1 MQAANPA
8 RINRIV
14 FDQFTSLPMSKI
26 QYQRA
31 PSRLVLFAAAAVAVI
46 GAGAYWI
53 TSGSSSSTE
62 GGVVLSSESGLPG
75 WPQAST
81 GNPEPADELRPA
93 VLSDGRPSDVSTDD
107 WAALQAALAKVGV
120 PAAEAER
127 IVSYNRYQRSFE
139 SWQNLD
145 QTEEASRR
153 RRAAQALMNELPA
166 HVGRG
171 EFTLLEA
178 VLIGSALIAEIE
190 PDTARRTARLDTWQA
205 EVLTVL
211 PVPTEDEA
219 KSKAATRET
228 ELKRR
233 QAQAFADWQA
243 LTDPAQRTPARLEQ
257 ALEEVRRAYNAMTF

>member
-1 MQAANPA
+1 
-8 RINRIV
+8 
-14 FDQFTSLPMSKI
+14 MSKI
-26 QYQRA
+26 LYQRSS
-31 PSRLVLFAAAAVAVI
+31 SRLVLSAAVAVAVI

-53 TSGSSSSTE
+53 TSGSSSAGE
-62 GGVVLSSESGLPG
+62 NGVVLSSESGLPG
-75 WPQAST
+75 WPRATT
-81 GNPEPADELRPA
+81 GNPDPATDLHPA
-93 VLSDGRPSDVSTDD
+93 MLSDGRPSDVSTDD
-107 WAALQAALAKVGV
+107 WAALQSALAKVGV

-127 IVSYNRYQRSFE
+127 IVNYNRYQRSFE
-139 SWQNLD
+139 SWQSLD

-153 RRAAQALMNELPA
+153 RRVAQSLMNELPS

-171 EFTLLEA
+171 DFTLLEA
-178 VLIGSALIAEIE
+178 VLIGSALIADIE
-190 PDTARRTARLDTWQA
+190 PDTARRTARLDAWQA

-219 KSKAATRET
+219 KSKALTRET

-243 LTDPAQRTPARLEQ
+243 RTDPSERTPARLEQ

>member
-1 MQAANPA
+1 
-8 RINRIV
+8 
-14 FDQFTSLPMSKI
+14 MSKI
-26 QYQRA
+26 HYQRS
-31 PSRLVLFAAAAVAVI
+31 PSRLVLFAAVAVAVI

-53 TSGSSSSTE
+53 TSGSSASGE
-62 GGVVLSSESGLPG
+62 GGGVVLSSNSGLPG

-81 GNPEPADELRPA
+81 GNPEPTGELRPA
-93 VLSDGRPSDVSTDD
+93 VLSDGRPSDVSGDD

-127 IVSYNRYQRSFE
+127 IVNYNRYQRSFE

-153 RRAAQALMNELPA
+153 RRAAQALMNELPT

-171 EFTLLEA
+171 DFTLLEA

-190 PDTARRTARLDTWQA
+190 PDAERRTARLDAWQS

-211 PVPTEDEA
+211 PVPTEDEI
-219 KSKAATRET
+219 KSNAATRET

-233 QAQAFADWQA
+233 QALAFADWQA
-243 LTDPAQRTPARLEQ
+243 QTDPAQRTPARLEQ
-257 ALEEVRRAYNAMTF
+257 ALEEVRRAYNSRAF